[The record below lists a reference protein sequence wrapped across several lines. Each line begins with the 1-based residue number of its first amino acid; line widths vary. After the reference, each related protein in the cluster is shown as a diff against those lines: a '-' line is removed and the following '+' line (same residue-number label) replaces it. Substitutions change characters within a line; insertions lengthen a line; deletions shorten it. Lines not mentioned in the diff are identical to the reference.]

1 MLDFFR
7 RSEVRAIPD
16 LPEFLVDRATKP
28 QKNLGK
34 PQRQGVWFQA
44 NPEETGDASQ
54 EVQNA
59 DLLWEQ
65 VVLG

>member
-1 MLDFFR
+1 
-7 RSEVRAIPD
+7 
-16 LPEFLVDRATKP
+16 VDRATKP

-34 PQRQGVWFQA
+34 PQCQGVWFQA